1 MGKFKIDF
9 KQPKYIIPIMVFVFA
24 NFMFYV
30 FSTMNSEDTTEKVV
44 IGADDLQLSLSDAST
59 TLREKDLDDKFE
71 AYRQNYNFENREK
84 QISAINRLETE
95 AVEKDEFQNL
105 YDDEERA
112 RIELEQQR
120 LKEAEEALR
129 RQQAE
134 IASGGYTS
142 QTAQGNSSDDD
153 VMEMLKLIN
162 SNSGNESNTS
172 QQNTQEPSA
181 LELMKEQYRFLDSLE
196 RATNPELQMI
206 EKEEERQR
214 LMYELMEKDRLS
226 KLTVSRV
233 EHNKHFNTIMKEK
246 KGDFIKAIIDENVTG
261 YAGSRIKIRLL
272 EPIKVGNYVIG
283 TDTYLYALITGF
295 NEQRVRLN
303 IVSIMHHN
311 NILPINLSIYDV
323 DGMEGLYIPS
333 SQFREFTKELGGN
346 SIQGM
351 NLNTATGDMKQQ
363 FFTSLIDRAFT
374 STSSS
379 ISRLIRQN
387 KAKLKYNTFVYL
399 IDKETLD
406 KTREMIYKQN
416 TNN

>member
-1 MGKFKIDF
+1 MGKNFKIDF

-30 FSTMNSEDTTEKVV
+30 FSSMNSENTTEKVV

-59 TLREKDLDDKFE
+59 TLRQKDLDDKFD
-71 AYRQNYNFENREK
+71 AYKQHYNFENREK
-84 QISAINRLETE
+84 QISAINKLETE
-95 AVEKDEFQNL
+95 AIEKDEFQNL
-105 YDDEERA
+105 YDDDERA
-112 RIELEQQR
+112 RIELEQQQ
-120 LKEAEEALR
+120 LKEAEDALR

-142 QTAQGNSSDDD
+142 QAGGNSSNDD
-153 VMEMLKLIN
+153 VLEMLKLIN
-162 SNSGNESNTS
+162 AGNESDTS
-172 QQNTQEPSA
+172 KQNTQEPSA

-233 EHNKHFNTIMKEK
+233 EHNKHFNTIIKDK

-272 EPIKVGNYVIG
+272 EPIKVGNYIID

-323 DGMEGLYIPS
+323 DGMEGLYVPS

-399 IDKETLD
+399 IDRETLD
-406 KTREMIYKQN
+406 QTREMIYKQN

>member
-1 MGKFKIDF
+1 MEKLKIDF

-30 FSTMNSEDTTEKVV
+30 FSTMNPEDTTEKVV
-44 IGADDLQLSLSDAST
+44 IGADDLQLSLSDASI
-59 TLREKDLDDKFE
+59 TLQEKDLDDKFE

-95 AVEKDEFQNL
+95 DIEKDEFQNL

-134 IASGGYTS
+134 IASGGYAS

-153 VMEMLKLIN
+153 VMEMLRLIN
-162 SNSGNESNTS
+162 AGNESNTS

-233 EHNKHFNTIMKEK
+233 EHNKHFNTIMREK
-246 KGDFIKAIIDENVTG
+246 KGDFIKAIVDENVTG

-272 EPIKVGNYVIG
+272 EPIKVGNYIID

-323 DGMEGLYIPS
+323 DGMEGLYVPS

-351 NLNTATGDMKQQ
+351 NLNTSTGDMKQQ

>member
-1 MGKFKIDF
+1 
-9 KQPKYIIPIMVFVFA
+9 MVFVFA

-30 FSTMNSEDTTEKVV
+30 FSTMNSEDSTEKVV
-44 IGADDLQLSLSDAST
+44 IGGDDLQLSLSDAST
-59 TLREKDLDDKFE
+59 TLRKKDLDDKFE

-95 AVEKDEFQNL
+95 SIQKDEFQNL
-105 YDDEERA
+105 YDDEEKA
-112 RIELEQQR
+112 RIELEERQI
-120 LKEAEEALR
+120 KEAEETLR
-129 RQQAE
+129 RQRAE
-134 IASGGYTS
+134 IAGGGYRS
-142 QTAQGNSSDDD
+142 QGARDNSSDDD
-153 VMEMLKLIN
+153 VMEMLRLIN
-162 SNSGNESNTS
+162 AGNEANTS
-172 QQNTQEPSA
+172 QKNVQEPSA

-206 EKEEERQR
+206 KKEEERQR

-246 KGDFIKAIIDENVTG
+246 RGDFIKAIIDENVTG

-272 EPIKVGNYVIG
+272 EPIKVGNYIID

-346 SIQGM
+346 TMQGM

-387 KAKLKYNTFVYL
+387 KAKLKYNTFIYL